1 MPATSE
7 KQKRFMDAAA
17 HNPQFAKAAGV
28 PVSVAKDFSE
38 ASKGLKF
45 GSGSKTRADL
55 QKINKPKTEHGQAA
69 LFAKGGK
76 LFGGKESYSE
86 ELKEAKAIKS
96 GKITPRQYARGEQS
110 EKANMAKGG
119 NMATKKM
126 AGGGNTTGKTG
137 ISEKKGMT
145 TEKMSAVR
153 TAAPSRDGLAQKGK
167 TRGMMP
173 KMAGNV
179 IGTGPAMKR
188 GGRTK

>member
-1 MPATSE
+1 
-7 KQKRFMDAAA
+7 MDAAA
-17 HNPQFAKAAGV
+17 HNPKFAKAAGV
-28 PVSVAKDFSE
+28 PESVAKDFSE
-38 ASKGLKF
+38 ASKGMKF

-55 QKINKPKTEHGQAA
+55 QKINNPKTEHGQSA

-76 LFGGKESYSE
+76 LFGGKESYGE
-86 ELKEAKAIKS
+86 ELKEAKAVKS
-96 GKITPRQYARGEQS
+96 GKITPRQYARGEKS
-110 EKANMAKGG
+110 EEAKMAKGG

-126 AGGGNTTGKTG
+126 ASGGNTTGKTG
-137 ISEKKGMT
+137 IAQKNGMT
-145 TEKMSAVR
+145 TQKMGAVR